1 MEEEDEVL
9 VPFIANQQP
18 APLSSEFDSFS
29 PSSNGKS
36 TKLPQK
42 PAARRASNSPMWN
55 KPDVDWSRTRGTSTS
70 FSFGGL
76 FGGGSK
82 STYEPIA
89 PMDPNTAFSSPY
101 SDEKNHIELDM
112 DEDLRVGD
120 SNEKLRRR
128 RSTNAISSFVSY
140 ALALFIA
147 SDRSIWDSRAQFEQ
161 FSNTPRHNFKI
172 QRSRRA
178 AERIGIVSIVT
189 ALFVFFV
196 VKHGHGK
203 SGGFVE
209 TAKIKALGRPNVR
222 PSFLSLRCSDGTAL
236 IPC

>member
-1 MEEEDEVL
+1 VSYPLLPSCSLGETADSDDFLSSLSPLPLRNLPSSRSVHIFNMEDEDETL
-9 VPFIANQQP
+9 APFIPNQQP
-18 APLSSEFDSFS
+18 PPTSSEFDSFS
-29 PSSNGKS
+29 PSSNSKS

-89 PMDPNTAFSSPY
+89 PMDPNTAFNSPY

-120 SNEKLRRR
+120 SNEKVRRR
-128 RSTNAISSFVSY
+128 RSTNAITSFVR
-140 ALALFIA
+140 LPF
-147 SDRSIWDSRAQFEQ
+147 
-161 FSNTPRHNFKI
+161 
-172 QRSRRA
+172 
-178 AERIGIVSIVT
+178 T
-189 ALFVFFV
+189 AL
-196 VKHGHGK
+196 
-203 SGGFVE
+203 
-209 TAKIKALGRPNVR
+209 P
-222 PSFLSLRCSDGTAL
+222 
-236 IPC
+236 